1 MQNMHI
7 IDTLYFAFRSLIAH
21 RLRTALSASGIA
33 IGIAAVILLTAIG
46 DGVQRFVLSEF
57 TQFGTNIVTVTPGK
71 INTHGGSLGA
81 IGSARL
87 LTIEDAMALKQSR
100 YAEFIN
106 ASVVG
111 NAEIRAQGRSR
122 RVTAYGQG
130 SDFAEAFNM
139 QIETGQFLPD
149 DDPRNPRAYVV
160 LGAKVRA
167 ELFGDTNPLG
177 AILQVGGSRFR
188 VIGVMASKGQVLG
201 FDLDDTVFIPTT
213 RALEV
218 FNRQGV
224 MEIQLAYFPD
234 APVQAVVEDIQ
245 RILIARHG
253 REDFTVKPQQQML
266 STLSTVLSVL
276 KFAVA
281 ALGGISLIVGAVGMV
296 TLMHIAVSE
305 RVSEIGLLTALG
317 ATRARIRILF
327 LLESI
332 ALSTLGG
339 LSGLLI
345 GSGIAWL
352 LKLLISDLPVN
363 IPWDYVFG
371 ALCISMLIGL
381 AAGVIPAMQAAKL
394 NPVDALRTD

>member
-1 MQNMHI
+1 MNTS
-7 IDTLYFAFRSLIAH
+7 DTFQFAFRSLSAH
-21 RLRTALSASGIA
+21 RLRTVLSASGIA

-46 DGVQRFVLSEF
+46 DGIQRFVLAEF
-57 TQFGTNIVTVTPGK
+57 TQFGTNIVTITPGK

-87 LTIEDAMALKQSR
+87 MTIEDAMALKQSR
-100 YAEFIN
+100 YAQFTN

-111 NAEIRAQGRSR
+111 NAEIRALGRSR

-130 SDFAEAFNM
+130 PDFAKAFNM

-160 LGAKVRA
+160 LGAKVRT
-167 ELFGDTNPLG
+167 ELFGDANPLG
-177 AILQVGGSRFR
+177 ALLQVGGSRFR

-201 FDLDDTVFIPTT
+201 FDLDDTVFMPTT

-224 MEIQLAYFPD
+224 MEIQFSYLPD
-234 APVQAVVEDIQ
+234 APVQAVVDDIR

-266 STLSTVLSVL
+266 NTLSTVLSVL

-281 ALGGISLIVGAVGMV
+281 ALGGISLIVGGVGMV

-305 RVSEIGLLTALG
+305 RISEIGLLTALG
-317 ATRARIRILF
+317 ATRARIRTLF
-327 LLESI
+327 LLESM

-339 LSGLLI
+339 LAGLII

-352 LKLLISDLPVN
+352 LKLLVSGLPVH
-363 IPWDYVFG
+363 IPWNFVLG
-371 ALCISMLIGL
+371 ALGLSMLIGL
-381 AAGVIPAMQAAKL
+381 AAGVVPAMRAARS
-394 NPVDALRTD
+394 NPVDALRTE

>member
-1 MQNMHI
+1 MNT
-7 IDTLYFAFRSLIAH
+7 IDTFHFVFRSLTAH
-21 RLRTALSASGIA
+21 RLRTVLSASGIA

-46 DGVQRFVLSEF
+46 DGIQRFVLSEF
-57 TQFGTNIVTVTPGK
+57 TQFGTNIVTITPGK
-71 INTHGGSLGA
+71 ISTHGGSLGA

-87 LTIEDAMALKQSR
+87 LTIEDAMALQQSR
-100 YAEFIN
+100 YAQYTN

-130 SDFAEAFNM
+130 PDFSQAFNM
-139 QIETGQFLPD
+139 QVAVGQFLPP

-160 LGAKVRA
+160 LGAKVRT
-167 ELFGDTNPLG
+167 ELFGDANPLG
-177 AILQVGGSRFR
+177 ALLQVGGSRFR
-188 VIGVMASKGQVLG
+188 VIGVMASKGQVLD

-224 MEIQLAYFPD
+224 MEINFSYLPD
-234 APVQAVVEDIQ
+234 APVQAVVDDIQ
-245 RILIARHG
+245 RILVARHG
-253 REDFTVKPQQQML
+253 REDFTITPQKQML
-266 STLSTVLSVL
+266 STLTTVLDVL

-281 ALGGISLIVGAVGMV
+281 ALGGISLLVGAVGMV

-332 ALSTLGG
+332 ALSTMGG
-339 LSGLLI
+339 LAGLII
-345 GSGIAWL
+345 GASIAWL
-352 LKLLISDLPVN
+352 LKTLISNLPIN
-363 IPWDYVFG
+363 IPWDYVLG
-371 ALCISMLIGL
+371 ALCLSLLIGL
-381 AAGVIPAMQAAKL
+381 AAGVMPAMRAAKL

>member
-1 MQNMHI
+1 MNTL
-7 IDTLYFAFRSLIAH
+7 DTFQFAFRSLTAH
-21 RLRTALSASGIA
+21 RLRTLLSASGIA
-33 IGIAAVILLTAIG
+33 IGIAAVVLLTAIG

-57 TQFGTNIVTVTPGK
+57 TQFGTNIVTITPGK

-87 LTIEDAMALKQSR
+87 LTIDDAIALKQSR
-100 YAEFIN
+100 YAEYTN

-130 SDFAEAFNM
+130 PDFARAFNM
-139 QIETGQFLPD
+139 QVATGQFLPD

-177 AILQVGGSRFR
+177 ALLQVGGSRFR
-188 VIGVMASKGQVLG
+188 VIGVMASKGNVLG
-201 FDLDDTVFIPTT
+201 FDLDDTVFMPTA

-224 MEIQLAYFPD
+224 MEINFSYFPD
-234 APVQAVVEDIQ
+234 VPVQAVVNDIQ
-245 RILIARHG
+245 RILVARHG
-253 REDFTVKPQQQML
+253 REDFTVKQQQQML
-266 STLSTVLSVL
+266 NTLSTVLSVL

-281 ALGGISLIVGAVGMV
+281 ALGGISLLVGAVGMV

-339 LSGLLI
+339 LAGLII
-345 GSGIAWL
+345 GTGTAWL
-352 LKLLISDLPVN
+352 LKLLISGLPVN
-363 IPWDYVFG
+363 IPWDFVFG
-371 ALCISMLIGL
+371 ALFLSLLIGL
-381 AAGVIPAMQAAKL
+381 AAGVIPAMRAAKL